1 MTIGVVYFQSR
12 SCLERNLAKL
22 HIIQISS
29 TCFRPKPCMSR
40 CMLCNIAK
48 FKYFNKIYVFVS
60 RSLSI
65 SFNFTFISIHA
76 GLPYRH
82 VFAATHRDIRLYSSV
97 IFNWNLYNKKWK
109 KRADK
114 RWLKIWQNGLKSSVT
129 LKGHFF
135 QSDETVGKKG
145 TVCFIRAIPHLTYIS
160 WPVGILQRKWRKFVY
175 LQRHIFS
182 FTCQWINKLP
192 RKENYEVN
200 QQKSSNHAKQLAVP
214 DDNLKKYCK

>member
-1 MTIGVVYFQSR
+1 MTIGVIYFQSR
-12 SCLERNLAKL
+12 SCPARNLAKL

-40 CMLCNIAK
+40 CMLYNIAK
-48 FKYFNKIYVFVS
+48 IKYFNKIYVFVS

-97 IFNWNLYNKKWK
+97 FFNWNLYNKKWK
-109 KRADK
+109 KRAVN
-114 RWLKIWQNGLKSSVT
+114 RWLKIWQNGLTSSVS

-135 QSDETVGKKG
+135 SRMRPLEKRELLVLSEQYHTWHKFLGQLDFYSESGVSLFTFSVIYSALLVNGSTNCHVRRIMKS
-145 TVCFIRAIPHLTYIS
+145 ISRRAATMPNN
-160 WPVGILQRKWRKFVY
+160 WRS
-175 LQRHIFS
+175 LMI
-182 FTCQWINKLP
+182 T
-192 RKENYEVN
+192 
-200 QQKSSNHAKQLAVP
+200 
-214 DDNLKKYCK
+214 